1 MVIKQ
6 KMFTI
11 FALLILSR
19 QAAGV
24 PPGGQYAPQP
34 QYNPQ
39 NCPPG
44 TVPLQVA
51 SMPPAP
57 VPEQNAQVPQPQPQQ
72 PQYAPLQAKPV
83 KVTTKITEGPKPD
96 KSPLDRLIEM
106 SPDLGKKIKKVFE
119 YNGIADPWP
128 QFTDIL
134 SADQHKL
141 PDPCM
146 LYTKMK
152 DVLKVFESLKEMISD
167 ELLKIETYVK
177 RAKSYLK
184 EDQEKLK
191 RDIDRMEKYMDK
203 IKKAQIGTVKTEYAK
218 KFTETHAKA
227 ADEIEQ
233 YQRLKKW
240 LVCTLNYFKALF

>member
-1 MVIKQ
+1 MMLIKNMFFSLTSFIVI
-6 KMFTI
+6 T
-11 FALLILSR
+11 R
-19 QAAGV
+19 QLENNPPNGCFYPINQYTPAKCV
-24 PPGGQYAPQP
+24 PSGTPMPQMPLPQP
-34 QYNPQ
+34 IPQ
-39 NCPPG
+39 IQPAQQA
-44 TVPLQVA
+44 VPVEL
-51 SMPPAP
+51 
-57 VPEQNAQVPQPQPQQ
+57 
-72 PQYAPLQAKPV
+72 KPV
-83 KVTTKITEGPKPD
+83 KVTTRITEGPKPE

-106 SPDLGKKIKKVFE
+106 SPDLGRKIKKVFE

-128 QFTDIL
+128 QFSDIV

-152 DVLKVFESLKEMISD
+152 DILKVFESLKEMISD

-203 IKKAQIGTVKTEYAK
+203 IKKSQINTVKTEYAK
-218 KFTETHAKA
+218 KFTETHSKA
-227 ADEIEQ
+227 AEEIDQ
-233 YQRLKKW
+233 YQKLKKW